1 MRKQVVMLLPLL
13 MIGTLAGCNKKEVPS
28 SKVSSSSSP
37 KVTSI
42 VPTSKP
48 GSSTSVITPSST
60 LDISV
65 SFEDAVQGDALEIAS
80 DWVINTIDTYNKAI
94 KIKTEE
100 DYVETP
106 TFTVK
111 GPLEVSFTAF
121 KSCGTTADGKL
132 VMKVEGIDRNNSV
145 VETVTITDDKIPL
158 GSDKAEI
165 VKVTLNNT
173 GDKIVKIKIGVETP
187 GKATNVAIK
196 DIKVKSL

>member
-28 SKVSSSSSP
+28 SKLSSSSSS
-37 KVTSI
+37 KVTSV
-42 VPTSKP
+42 VPSSSHS
-48 GSSTSVITPSST
+48 SSTVVTPSSS
-60 LDISV
+60 LDLSV
-65 SFEDAVQGDALEIAS
+65 SFEDAVQGEVLEITS

-132 VMKVEGIDRNNSV
+132 VMKVEGIDRTNSV
-145 VETVTITDDKIPL
+145 VETVTITEDKIPL

-165 VKVTLNNT
+165 VKVTLNNA
-173 GDKIVKIKIGVETP
+173 GDKIIKIKIGVETP